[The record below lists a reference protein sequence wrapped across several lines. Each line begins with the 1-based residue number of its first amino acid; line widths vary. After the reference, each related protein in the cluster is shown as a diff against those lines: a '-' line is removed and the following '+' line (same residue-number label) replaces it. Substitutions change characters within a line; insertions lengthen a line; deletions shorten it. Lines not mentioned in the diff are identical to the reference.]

1 LKQNYTLDQLPEIA
15 KEILA
20 TVKHKV
26 LLFNGEMGVGKTTLI
41 KELVK
46 QLGIKDIA
54 NSPTFSLVNEYQKE
68 DGEKV
73 FHFDFYRIEC
83 ENEAYDIGI
92 EDYFYDDHW
101 CFIEWGE
108 KVKNLLPLEIVN
120 INIVAIPNNQRTIE
134 IDQDE

>member
-1 LKQNYTLDQLPEIA
+1 MKQNYTLDQLPEIA

-73 FHFDFYRIEC
+73 FHFDFYRIES